1 MLATKQLTKISEA
14 RILVPPSLSVN
25 TSLPRDPPARY
36 ICRVPSLLPA
46 KGPLMSRGIT
56 EGVEVL
62 NNLIRKVSLRRWTFV
77 PRPEERKEKSR

>member
-1 MLATKQLTKISEA
+1 
-14 RILVPPSLSVN
+14 
-25 TSLPRDPPARY
+25 
-36 ICRVPSLLPA
+36 
-46 KGPLMSRGIT
+46 MSTGIT